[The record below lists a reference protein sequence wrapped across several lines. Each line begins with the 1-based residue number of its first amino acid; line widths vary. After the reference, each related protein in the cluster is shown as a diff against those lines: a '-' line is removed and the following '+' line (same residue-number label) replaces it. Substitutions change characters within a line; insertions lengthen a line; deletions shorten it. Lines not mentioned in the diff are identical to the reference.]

1 MDCTKLGDSGTG
13 GRLLPYISTGQ
24 YLFKW
29 IVSNRSSGVQE
40 FRSSGVQEF
49 RSSGVQEF
57 RSSGV
62 QEFSLGKAA

>member
-1 MDCTKLGDSGTG
+1 MDCTKLGDSGTA
-13 GRLLPYISTGQ
+13 GRLLPYISGRQ
-24 YLFKW
+24 ILFKW

-62 QEFSLGKAA
+62 SLGKAA